1 MLTCEAVNL
10 TDRLNLRAQIPRR
23 RGPRFG
29 LVRLVLIL
37 VLTGAFMLLVI
48 AVFAPW
54 GYYLGGHFHPLPYWQ
69 GWGRVHVASAGG
81 DYILFARIEPSS
93 TSSKMYLS
101 TSLGGAAS
109 LCTPKGERYQLS
121 LGGSMP
127 KHLPV
132 DTTGQPVSLYMSKVP
147 LWSGSGSDARRPS
160 INFYGNWGDRE
171 LPLDDHKSISSAFL
185 PDGTL
190 FQGSAH
196 PAGKE
201 VAHVTL
207 KEGSWGEFEAACR
220 SQGR

>member
-1 MLTCEAVNL
+1 MP
-10 TDRLNLRAQIPRR
+10 DRFNLRSQIPRR
-23 RGPRFG
+23 RKPLFG
-29 LVRLVLIL
+29 QLIRLVLVFAL
-37 VLTGAFMLLVI
+37 VGAFMLLVT

-69 GWGRVHVASAGG
+69 GLGRAHVASAGG

-93 TSSKMYLS
+93 KSSKMYLS
-101 TSLGGAAS
+101 ASLGGVAY
-109 LCTPKGERYQLS
+109 LCTPKGERYRLS

-127 KHLPV
+127 KHLPMN
-132 DTTGQPVSLYMSKVP
+132 TTGQPVYLYMSKVP
-147 LWSGSGSDARRPS
+147 LWAGSGNDARRPS
-160 INFYGNWGDRE
+160 INFYGSWADRE

-190 FQGSAH
+190 FRGSVH
-196 PAGKE
+196 PPGKE

-207 KEGSWGEFEAACR
+207 KEGSYSEFEAACG